1 MKIRQM
7 LVGAILM
14 GIALSATAVDRW
26 FPAGAKRGVASFAA
40 YPKLAIDGV
49 ERTAGPGLR
58 IWNTHNRIQFRS
70 NTKGDKVIIN
80 YTEDAY
86 KYIDRI
92 WILTPQEAAKP
103 LKSGVL

>member
-1 MKIRQM
+1 
-7 LVGAILM
+7 M

-26 FPAGAKRGVASFAA
+26 FPVNAKRGVASFVA
-40 YPKLAIDGV
+40 YPKLTIDGK
-49 ERTAGPGLR
+49 ERKAAPGLR
-58 IWNTHNRIQFRS
+58 IWNTANRIQFRS
-70 NTKGDKVIIN
+70 DTKGDKVIIN

-103 LKSGVL
+103 LKPGAL